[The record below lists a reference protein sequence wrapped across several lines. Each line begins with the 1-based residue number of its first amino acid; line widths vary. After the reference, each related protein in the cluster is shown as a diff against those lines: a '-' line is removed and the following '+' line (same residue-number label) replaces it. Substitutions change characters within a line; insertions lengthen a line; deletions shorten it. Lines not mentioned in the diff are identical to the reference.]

1 MTDRTKKITIRVT
14 ADEIAA
20 FKANAQRQGKS
31 YATLVRELA
40 ATGKSTRAS
49 AIAAEQWSQLA
60 TFQAELRQLSRTGAN
75 PGGAVN
81 VDWIKAGFTLQRLE
95 ALLTG
100 IRAELEGRT

>member
-1 MTDRTKKITIRVT
+1 MTKKVTIRCT
-14 ADEIAA
+14 DEQIAA
-20 FKANAQRQGKS
+20 IKKNAKLQGKP
-31 YATLVRELA
+31 YATLMRELA

-75 PGGAVN
+75 PGGVVD

-100 IRAELEGRT
+100 IRAKLEGRK